1 MFEKFSEFMNRFFL
15 PLARK
20 VDNQPHLS
28 AIKAGMVAMT
38 PFTILGSFFAILPAL
53 PNMLG
58 EENVI
63 SQFITSNAE
72 LFDLPVTLSIGLIG
86 LYACLAISY
95 NLGKYYK
102 LYIPGCMTLATF
114 AFLFMVATFNEQGHL
129 MLKNLGARGL
139 FTAMLVAL
147 ATVELYNFC
156 KKRNLTIRMPEGV
169 PDFVSQSFE
178 LIPVTLIVG
187 GTFIALRFVFL
198 NIIGELPPTILT
210 RF

>member
-20 VDNQPHLS
+20 VDNQAHLS

-58 EENVI
+58 EENAV

-86 LYACLAISY
+86 LYAC
-95 NLGKYYK
+95 
-102 LYIPGCMTLATF
+102 
-114 AFLFMVATFNEQGHL
+114 FL
-129 MLKNLGARGL
+129 
-139 FTAMLVAL
+139 
-147 ATVELYNFC
+147 
-156 KKRNLTIRMPEGV
+156 
-169 PDFVSQSFE
+169 
-178 LIPVTLIVG
+178 
-187 GTFIALRFVFL
+187 
-198 NIIGELPPTILT
+198 
-210 RF
+210 